1 MKRVAAATIRS
12 LLENLARTI
21 ADPAPE
27 PLPEPG
33 PAPAWPLARPEE
45 AYTHRLAD
53 DQEAASISARGC
65 VEDRQDPDPSS

>member
-12 LLENLARTI
+12 LLENLGRTI
-21 ADPAPE
+21 AEPAPE

-45 AYTHRLAD
+45 A
-53 DQEAASISARGC
+53 
-65 VEDRQDPDPSS
+65 